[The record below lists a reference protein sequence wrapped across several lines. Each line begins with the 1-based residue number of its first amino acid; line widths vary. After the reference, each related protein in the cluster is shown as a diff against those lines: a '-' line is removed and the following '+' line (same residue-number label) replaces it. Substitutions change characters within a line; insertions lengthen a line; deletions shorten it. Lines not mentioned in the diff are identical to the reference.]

1 MLLEVIYTSSM
12 MPKLN
17 HNGKYSLVKV
27 IKVSINSMHTSYD
40 FSLSY

>member
-1 MLLEVIYTSSM
+1 M

-17 HNGKYSLVKV
+17 RNGKYSLVKV